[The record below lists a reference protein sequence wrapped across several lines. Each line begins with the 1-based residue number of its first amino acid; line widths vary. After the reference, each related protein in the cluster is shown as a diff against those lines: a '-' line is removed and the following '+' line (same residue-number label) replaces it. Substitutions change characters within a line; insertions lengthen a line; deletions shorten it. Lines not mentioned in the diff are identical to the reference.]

1 MPPAAFD
8 TFSPLLRE
16 GYRALIGRLQSALPG
31 NGLDELHASYG
42 EYAVLDRFLPRPILT
57 LFGYGASEDEVTEDH
72 LDDLSD
78 LVYLPQLFRD
88 FLAIH
93 DDIVDE
99 DLVKFGEPTLPVS
112 YSAVARQP
120 MAELQMTKWGKDL
133 ALYYGDLVFGFIGEV
148 IATSSAAPPEQSAL
162 SAALSRTLQRNQV
175 GQLRELLLQEQPPE
189 SIEPDALIEVYRLK
203 AADYCYALPFELGA
217 LVSRRPRDLIDGVRS
232 VLLDIGAASQ
242 IIDDL
247 AGACPWLL
255 GDEKDSVGEWTQLR
269 RTLLLVLLAR
279 SDKIGDD
286 TRRVLRQSSC
296 TPEQAQGLR
305 DSLADADVIEEA
317 LVEIERLTQGARRR
331 LDQQPLGTATRDYIS
346 DVLRFR
352 VEDTVDALRS
362 ALR

>member
-16 GYRALIGRLQSALPG
+16 GYRTLIGRLQSALPRDG
-31 NGLDELHASYG
+31 MDELHNLYG

-57 LFGYGASEDEVTEDH
+57 LFGYGASEDEVTKEQ
-72 LDDLSD
+72 LKSLGD

-112 YSAVARQP
+112 YSAVAREP
-120 MAELQMTKWGKDL
+120 LVKLQMTKWGKDL

-148 IATSSAAPPEQSAL
+148 IAASSAAPAEQAAL
-162 SAALSRTLQRNQV
+162 SAALSRTLQRNQI

-189 SIEPDALIEVYRLK
+189 SIDPDALIEIYRLK

-217 LVSRRPRDLIDGVRS
+217 LVSRQPSDLIAGVRS

-242 IIDDL
+242 IVDDL

-296 TPEQAQGLR
+296 TPDEAQGLR
-305 DSLADADVIEEA
+305 DALAGADVIEGA

-331 LDQQPLGTATRDYIS
+331 LDLQPLGTATRNYVS
-346 DVLRFR
+346 EVLRFR
-352 VEDTVDALRS
+352 VEDTVEALRG